1 MDKRR
6 IYHIIEWSVAIAAC
20 AFLIWKI
27 ATYDDYASLLS
38 ALRAMAWPQWL
49 AFIACV
55 ALMPVNM
62 ALEAW
67 RWRTLWNGASE
78 LGISE
83 LGISGL
89 EDERISGL
97 VDEGGSELG
106 ISELGISGLE
116 DERISGLGDE
126 RMSFREAQ
134 RQVYYSKLAGLIT
147 PWKLGEYPARA
158 LLIEGTSQESRVK
171 SQETW
176 SRVLS
181 MGAVGSATMTAVI
194 IACGAIAMMIGLA
207 ISELA
212 ISGDWKL
219 EIGNWK
225 LEIGDWKFSYL
236 IIVAVVL
243 LLLGLALYFAPR
255 LLKRWAEVS
264 HKLVL
269 ISLGQSF
276 VRLLC
281 WCVQLALV
289 LWAVD
294 GFGVSGLVD
303 EGISGLVDEGISGL
317 GIGGLV
323 AKTFVYYLLVT
334 ITPNVPIAE
343 VGVRGAWAIVVF
355 GTMNAAL
362 AGVLLWIINTLLP
375 CLFALGISAKRQTSR

>member
-1 MDKRR
+1 
-6 IYHIIEWSVAIAAC
+6 
-20 AFLIWKI
+20 
-27 ATYDDYASLLS
+27 
-38 ALRAMAWPQWL
+38 
-49 AFIACV
+49 
-55 ALMPVNM
+55 
-62 ALEAW
+62 
-67 RWRTLWNGASE
+67 
-78 LGISE
+78 
-83 LGISGL
+83 
-89 EDERISGL
+89 
-97 VDEGGSELG
+97 
-106 ISELGISGLE
+106 
-116 DERISGLGDE
+116 
-126 RMSFREAQ
+126 
-134 RQVYYSKLAGLIT
+134 
-147 PWKLGEYPARA
+147 
-158 LLIEGTSQESRVK
+158 
-171 SQETW
+171 
-176 SRVLS
+176 
-181 MGAVGSATMTAVI
+181 
-194 IACGAIAMMIGLA
+194 MMIGLA

-294 GFGVSGLVD
+294 GLGVNGLVD
-303 EGISGLVDEGISGL
+303 EGISGLGVSGLVDEGISGL

-375 CLFALGISAKRQTSR
+375 CLFALGISARRQTSR